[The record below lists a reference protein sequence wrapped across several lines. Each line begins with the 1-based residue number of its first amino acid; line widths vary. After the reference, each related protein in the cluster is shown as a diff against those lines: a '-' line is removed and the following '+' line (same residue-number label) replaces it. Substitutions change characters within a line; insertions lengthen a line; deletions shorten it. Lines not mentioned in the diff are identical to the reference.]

1 MTFNDEKKLLQK
13 INRKLDGERL
23 KLCRHDSRSFSNLG
37 RCYLVDSSNFLLATD
52 IDLEEFD
59 KLISAT

>member
-1 MTFNDEKKLLQK
+1 MTCNDEKKLLKK
-13 INRKLDGERL
+13 INRKLDSERL
-23 KLCRHDSRSFSNLG
+23 KLCRYDSRFFSKFG
-37 RCYLVDSSNFLLATD
+37 RCYLVDSSNCLLETD